1 MVNNF
6 YKHSLQEL
14 KRRIFDLEEENAT
27 MKHNSTRD
35 ITNPLAERD
44 STIAVLRHTIS
55 GLERQVQESVGKD
68 SETLGKLAQL
78 QEVRSRWLT

>member
-1 MVNNF
+1 MR
-6 YKHSLQEL
+6 H
-14 KRRIFDLEEENAT
+14 DL
-27 MKHNSTRD
+27 TRD

-55 GLERQVQESVGKD
+55 GLERQLQECAGAD

-78 QEVRSRWLT
+78 QEVQ